1 MNKCYRKSILL
12 LSIVYNT
19 FTTTAFVIKSPIQSF
34 TFTPSSTPVS
44 TSNPYHNNNNN
55 NNNSINHN
63 NKSTKLYDLSEWR
76 DQFFQVPTEVDQAA
90 STISSNTSTNNNND
104 NEPIRQICVLPFPL
118 DDVLLQGETKELC
131 LYEDRFHKLFEMST
145 TKHNSVV
152 AMGLLA
158 PPAGILQTMPLC
170 DIENYRVMKGKTA
183 FGTDYSILVTIR
195 VVGRASLIYVQDD
208 DDEDVEFLKGW
219 CTEMND
225 DNMGKDSDNV
235 LKVCNRIADRIDDL
249 IAEIQVMEDALV
261 SSSSSSISL
270 MDDDDDDDFDNDDD
284 QVLSGRDKSVSD
296 ATMRRRILEA
306 ELVSTYEYNHYLSVI
321 LYSVIRVK
329 RS

>member
-34 TFTPSSTPVS
+34 TFTPSSTPAS

-208 DDEDVEFLKGW
+208 DDDEIEFLKGW

-306 ELVSTYEYNHYLSVI
+306 ELVSTYNHYLSVI
-321 LYSVIRVK
+321 L
-329 RS
+329 